1 MSQYIFSDLQE
12 ASFSFLDPNHQWT
25 YTESVM
31 IVALLTL
38 SSVVLHI
45 SILRVSIS
53 LRGKKKKNTAIWQS
67 CF

>member
-38 SSVVLHI
+38 SSVMLHI

-53 LRGKKKKNTAIWQS
+53 LRG
-67 CF
+67 